1 MPPYSIRSFCSM
13 FSISR
18 PRLTRIIENALRDH
32 SGVFAIQGYG
42 YFKAERPGPKADIEI
57 VAYYP
62 TKAEQEAIPPLPPT
76 GNSVQQTQ
84 PAEPALRLEQQ
95 SDLSDLPSEHE
106 LKLQLMQ
113 ERATAL
119 RQKNVLEQAKLREDT
134 VSYCSSVVQIILTSL
149 RQEIDLLRLTPE
161 ITAAMSSAI
170 STALSDL
177 DAVIPDII
185 KGTPADRIELILS
198 SRRADR
204 ISSARQSKQTTPD
217 TETAK

>member
-18 PRLTRIIENALRDH
+18 PRLTRIVENALRDH

-42 YFKAERPGPKADIEI
+42 YFRAERPGPKAAIEI

-62 TKAEQEAIPPLPPT
+62 TKAEQEAIPPLPAS
-76 GNSVQQTQ
+76 GDSVQAPARQPDLTLEPQT
-84 PAEPALRLEQQ
+84 
-95 SDLSDLPSEHE
+95 DLSDLPSEHE
-106 LKLQLMQ
+106 LKLRLMQ

-161 ITAAMSSAI
+161 ITAAMSGAI
-170 STALSDL
+170 STALSEL

-204 ISSARQSKQTTPD
+204 IAASRSLTKEEKP
-217 TETAK
+217 

>member
-18 PRLTRIIENALRDH
+18 PRLTRIVENALRDH

-42 YFKAERPGPKADIEI
+42 YFRAERPGPKAAIEI

-62 TKAEQEAIPPLPPT
+62 TKAEQEAIPPLPAS
-76 GNSVQQTQ
+76 GDSVQAPARQPDLTLEPQT
-84 PAEPALRLEQQ
+84 
-95 SDLSDLPSEHE
+95 DLSDLPSEHE
-106 LKLQLMQ
+106 LKLRLMQ

-161 ITAAMSSAI
+161 ITAAMSGAI

-204 ISSARQSKQTTPD
+204 IAASRSLIKEEKP
-217 TETAK
+217 

>member
-18 PRLTRIIENALRDH
+18 PRLTRIVENALRDH

-42 YFKAERPGPKADIEI
+42 YFRAERPGPKAAIEI

-62 TKAEQEAIPPLPPT
+62 TKAEQEAIPPLPAS
-76 GNSVQQTQ
+76 GDSVQAPARQ
-84 PAEPALRLEQQ
+84 PDLTLEQQ
-95 SDLSDLPSEHE
+95 SDLSDLPSERE
-106 LKLQLMQ
+106 LKLRLMQ

-149 RQEIDLLRLTPE
+149 RQDIDLLRLTPE
-161 ITAAMSSAI
+161 ITAAMSGAI

-185 KGTPADRIELILS
+185 KGTPADSIELILS

-204 ISSARQSKQTTPD
+204 IAASRSLTKEEKP
-217 TETAK
+217 

>member
-1 MPPYSIRSFCSM
+1 MPPYSIRSFSSM

-18 PRLTRIIENALRDH
+18 PRLTRIVENALRDH

-42 YFKAERPGPKADIEI
+42 YFRAERPGPKAAIEI

-62 TKAEQEAIPPLPPT
+62 TKAEQEAIPPLPAS
-76 GNSVQQTQ
+76 GDSVQAPARQ
-84 PAEPALRLEQQ
+84 PDLTLEQQ

-106 LKLQLMQ
+106 LKLRLMQ

-161 ITAAMSSAI
+161 ITAAMSGAI

-204 ISSARQSKQTTPD
+204 IAASRSLTKEEKT
-217 TETAK
+217 

>member
-18 PRLTRIIENALRDH
+18 PRLTRIVENALRDH

-42 YFKAERPGPKADIEI
+42 YFRAERPGPKAAIEI

-62 TKAEQEAIPPLPPT
+62 TKAEQEAIPPLPAS
-76 GNSVQQTQ
+76 GDSVQAPARQ
-84 PAEPALRLEQQ
+84 PDLTLEQQ

-106 LKLQLMQ
+106 LKLRLMQ

-161 ITAAMSSAI
+161 ITAAMSGAI

-204 ISSARQSKQTTPD
+204 IAASRSLTKEEKP
-217 TETAK
+217 

>member
-1 MPPYSIRSFCSM
+1 MPPYSIRSFSSM

-18 PRLTRIIENALRDH
+18 PRLTRIVENALRDH

-42 YFKAERPGPKADIEI
+42 YFRAERPGPKAAIEI

-62 TKAEQEAIPPLPPT
+62 TKAEQEAIPPLPAS
-76 GNSVQQTQ
+76 GDSVQA
-84 PAEPALRLEQQ
+84 PARQSDLTLEQQ

-106 LKLQLMQ
+106 LKLRLMQ

-161 ITAAMSSAI
+161 ITAAMSGAI

-204 ISSARQSKQTTPD
+204 IAASRSLTKEEKT
-217 TETAK
+217 